1 MAEERLAMVEERRLI
16 DEARRQ
22 LEQEQEKKMRLDQQ
36 VILNKGR
43 VRPKLS
49 FSLKPTV

>member
-1 MAEERLAMVEERRLI
+1 MVEEQRRI
-16 DEARRQ
+16 DEERQ
-22 LEQEQEKKMRLDQQ
+22 RLQRDQDKRIKEEQMR
-36 VILNKGR
+36 ILNKGK